1 MFDAPE
7 IIKRITDI
15 AQIYGINDKQSED
28 LEKALEDLENNI
40 FVDGIS
46 EEMAGKWEKVLKISK
61 AEGDRLEDRR
71 ARIKAKILERLPY
84 SYRVITGKIKG
95 MCDELYGIEISED
108 RTEMEISALFGGQN
122 QLRILE
128 EMLENCLPL
137 NVIYAIRNEKHRNVE
152 GTIRIFAAVTQKKK
166 RRYVT
171 KEVKE

>member
-28 LEKALEDLENNI
+28 LEKALEDLESNI
-40 FVDGIS
+40 FIDSIS

-61 AEGDRLEDRR
+61 SEGDRLEDRR
-71 ARIKAKILERLPY
+71 ARIKSKILERLPY

-128 EMLENCLPL
+128 EMLESCLPL
-137 NVIYAIRNEKHRNVE
+137 NVIYAIRNEKHRNAE

-171 KEVKE
+171 QEVKE